1 MVGPSGKVLAFEP
14 NPNNLRNLRRHIA
27 VNSIR
32 NVEIIDA
39 AVSST
44 EGHAYF
50 GGGDYRGRLGET
62 AGTRVRTVKLDDFG
76 IPELI
81 KMDIEGAELDALAGA
96 KNILAARKTVWFIAT
111 HGEQLLIDCKKKL
124 VNSGYAIFH
133 QQRSDEFC
141 AIPLSPSEERQWSVA

>member
-44 EGHAYF
+44 VSVVL
-50 GGGDYRGRLGET
+50 RPRL
-62 AGTRVRTVKLDDFG
+62 
-76 IPELI
+76 
-81 KMDIEGAELDALAGA
+81 
-96 KNILAARKTVWFIAT
+96 
-111 HGEQLLIDCKKKL
+111 
-124 VNSGYAIFH
+124 
-133 QQRSDEFC
+133 
-141 AIPLSPSEERQWSVA
+141 